1 VPTIGNLPAA
11 DVEVTF
17 PDGTVKT
24 VNVIR
29 VLVQT
34 QNAEFKAKHGMFL
47 PNVGK
52 LHPTVGALRK
62 EYPHIT
68 ARTWAEA
75 AEQMRQFHTDLSNH
89 ITEGRTS

>member
-1 VPTIGNLPAA
+1 MPTIANLPAA
-11 DVEVTF
+11 DVEVKF
-17 PDGTVKT
+17 PDGTTKT

-34 QNAEFKAKHGMFL
+34 QNAEFKARHGMFL
-47 PNVGK
+47 PGVAK
-52 LHPTVGALRK
+52 LHPTVGALRV

-75 AEQMRQFHTDLSNH
+75 AEQMRQFHTDLTEH
-89 ITEGRTS
+89 IRGEKT